1 MPAEDHCYN
10 APERDVYLLV
20 VEYKQAM
27 NDPAVIQ
34 LKETNKTLLMFN
46 KTQLMIT
53 MNFKS
58 YGNLKNKKLLRTKN
72 YVKLDSMFFSTHVF
86 MFPNTNFCSIGLL

>member
-20 VEYKQAM
+20 DEYKQAM

-46 KTQLMIT
+46 KTQLMIS

-58 YGNLKNKKLLRTKN
+58 YGNLTERENLQNCFVFYLRIFVSTN
-72 YVKLDSMFFSTHVF
+72 SAQTFS
-86 MFPNTNFCSIGLL
+86 

>member
-1 MPAEDHCYN
+1 
-10 APERDVYLLV
+10 
-20 VEYKQAM
+20 M

-46 KTQLMIT
+46 KTQLMIS

-58 YGNLKNKKLLRTKN
+58 YGNLTEREKPSKLFRFLFEDFRL
-72 YVKLDSMFFSTHVF
+72 Y
-86 MFPNTNFCSIGLL
+86 